1 MRGFAFPFRVQ
12 TDLASSPFRVRR
24 FAIAFHRSF
33 VRRFLIRRISVK
45 TPLCRWGCRVRTVR
59 EKPDFGTRR
68 RATSRQLSARSLT
81 GGLTP
86 ARVAVAPRPSRDSF
100 GESRG
105 SPIVELEDRPRRELA
120 SFPKRIGLIVCLSRQ
135 RAFRVGHRAPC
146 FRPWCGGTPPRVGS
160 RPARRGSGRGTRAPT
175 ALPYLSRDPEAEVR
189 AEAAAIP
196 APPEDSNPP
205 AFANDAFGAFDKF
218 RILTPSPTGRNCS
231 SSPPL

>member
-12 TDLASSPFRVRR
+12 TGLASSPFRVRR

-33 VRRFLIRRISVK
+33 VDVFLIRRMAVK
-45 TPLCRWGCRVRTVR
+45 TPLCRWACRVRTVR
-59 EKPDFGTRR
+59 EKPDFQTRR
-68 RATSRQLSARSLT
+68 RANFSSTVSLAH
-81 GGLTP
+81 GEHTP
-86 ARVAVAPRPSRDSF
+86 ARVAVAPRPLRDRF

-120 SFPKRIGLIVCLSRQ
+120 SFPKRFGSIVCLSRQ
-135 RAFRVGHRAPC
+135 RAIHVGHRAPC
-146 FRPWCGGTPPRVGS
+146 FRPRCGGTPPRVGS

-196 APPEDSNPP
+196 APPEDSTRP
-205 AFANDAFGAFDKF
+205 
-218 RILTPSPTGRNCS
+218 RSRTTPSGRSTNS
-231 SSPPL
+231 AF

>member
-1 MRGFAFPFRVQ
+1 MDEVSRFSLSSSNRSRVEPLSRAQ
-12 TDLASSPFRVRR
+12 IRDRFSPVL
-24 FAIAFHRSF
+24 
-33 VRRFLIRRISVK
+33 VRRFLIRRMAVNKS
-45 TPLCRWGCRVRTVR
+45 PLCRWGCRVRS
-59 EKPDFGTRR
+59 P
-68 RATSRQLSARSLT
+68 TSGKLSGKLSQVVRSLAH
-81 GGLTP
+81 GGRTP
-86 ARVAVAPRPSRDSF
+86 ARVAVAPRPLRDRS

-120 SFPKRIGLIVCLSRQ
+120 SFPKRIGSIVCLSRQ
-135 RAFRVGHRAPC
+135 RAFHVGHRAPC

-196 APPEDSNPP
+196 APPVDSNPP

>member
-1 MRGFAFPFRVQ
+1 MGVPCAHCAGETRLRDTTEGNF
-12 TDLASSPFRVRR
+12 SS
-24 FAIAFHRSF
+24 
-33 VRRFLIRRISVK
+33 
-45 TPLCRWGCRVRTVR
+45 TVR
-59 EKPDFGTRR
+59 SLAHGGAHSRARR
-68 RATSRQLSARSLT
+68 RRSATL
-81 GGLTP
+81 
-86 ARVAVAPRPSRDSF
+86 RDRF

-105 SPIVELEDRPRRELA
+105 SPIVELENRPRRELA
-120 SFPKRIGLIVCLSRQ
+120 SFPKRIGTIVCLSRQ
-135 RAFRVGHRAPC
+135 RAFHVGHRAPC

-175 ALPYLSRDPEAEVR
+175 ALPYISRDPEAEVR

-196 APPEDSNPP
+196 APPEDSIPP